1 MVCHITYDIHYLMIR
16 DRLDYTHTCI
26 IILVPYLKEGDMLV
40 ANNYSMRKLQTQT
53 LLHPQ
58 LVPSKEAA

>member
-1 MVCHITYDIHYLMIR
+1 MIR

-53 LLHPQ
+53 LLYPQ
-58 LVPSKEAA
+58 LVRSKEAA